1 LLIAAIAAAAMSSV
15 DSSLNSSATIVL
27 SDIYKRYLRPQA
39 GEKESMRVLYATTLI
54 WGILGTA
61 MALAM
66 KLAGIFSGGMLGL
79 FLLGLISR
87 RANNTAAATGVALG
101 ILVILWMTFSPNLT
115 GTWAFL
121 KSPFHSF
128 MIIVVGTL
136 TILLVGIILSWFT
149 QKTPNKKKAM
159 EDGD

>member
-1 LLIAAIAAAAMSSV
+1 
-15 DSSLNSSATIVL
+15 LNSSATIVL

-66 KLAGIFSGGMLGL
+66 IQVHSVLEAWWKLAGIFSGGMLGL